1 MKDLKILRTYKL
13 NERIEITGNRVVRQL
28 IRQIENYIVSS
39 TDTKFSLYRIEKL
52 IEKAIIYSV
61 YEELVRGV
69 LLNNKSELFDFLK
82 KKILDSD
89 TDIFKSINKEIDNLS
104 KEVRNN
110 KHINRLKTLIKKI
123 E

>member
-1 MKDLKILRTYKL
+1 MKDLKVLRTYKL
-13 NERIEITGNRVVRQL
+13 NERIEITENRVVRQL

-39 TDTKFSLYRIEKL
+39 TDTKCSLYR

-89 TDIFKSINKEIDNLS
+89 TDIFKSITKEIDNLS

>member
-1 MKDLKILRTYKL
+1 T
-13 NERIEITGNRVVRQL
+13 
-28 IRQIENYIVSS
+28 
-39 TDTKFSLYRIEKL
+39 
-52 IEKAIIYSV
+52 IYSV
-61 YEELVRGV
+61 YEELVRGA

-82 KKILDSD
+82 KKINKKILDSD

>member
-1 MKDLKILRTYKL
+1 H
-13 NERIEITGNRVVRQL
+13 L
-28 IRQIENYIVSS
+28 IRQIENYIVSL

-52 IEKAIIYSV
+52 IEKATIYSV
-61 YEELVRGV
+61 YEELVRGA